1 MVITLNNNIQQEH
14 LILRCVCVRVCVIHN
29 ASLSQGEKLQ
39 TRFILSF
46 LCSESFH
53 GRLCLQQISWPPG
66 FLKTSSSSHRKQRPH
81 VFFLKLFQRIQPLG
95 PSCVGLWLSAVTWR
109 RLSDLHLVLG
119 LCVSVIG
126 LSRFVQ
132 ASRKSQELLKRLV
145 APSNLALSV
154 LWMSPALSFKHVAP
168 ASSFEKKAR
177 VFRRRRRRRERSRM
191 GSHAN
196 HANHAN
202 LDLRA
207 APGWS
212 GHPRLYRELLDQA
225 VGKCKTTTGRV
236 EVDSVFTSLMLA
248 AQTQSGGWTVKSF
261 WGF

>member
-1 MVITLNNNIQQEH
+1 MTTTERSPPRLRTLCFCDW
-14 LILRCVCVRVCVIHN
+14 LKSFCSSLKKVPRVVETTGSSFKFSTVM
-29 ASLSQGEKLQ
+29 SL
-39 TRFILSF
+39 
-46 LCSESFH
+46 
-53 GRLCLQQISWPPG
+53 
-66 FLKTSSSSHRKQRPH
+66 
-81 VFFLKLFQRIQPLG
+81 
-95 PSCVGLWLSAVTWR
+95 
-109 RLSDLHLVLG
+109 
-119 LCVSVIG
+119 
-126 LSRFVQ
+126 
-132 ASRKSQELLKRLV
+132 
-145 APSNLALSV
+145 
-154 LWMSPALSFKHVAP
+154 ALSFKHVSP

-177 VFRRRRRRRERSRM
+177 GFRRRRRRRERSRM

>member
-1 MVITLNNNIQQEH
+1 MFAADFLTSGVFKNLLKFSSYT
-14 LILRCVCVRVCVIHN
+14 
-29 ASLSQGEKLQ
+29 AS
-39 TRFILSF
+39 T
-46 LCSESFH
+46 
-53 GRLCLQQISWPPG
+53 
-66 FLKTSSSSHRKQRPH
+66 H
-81 VFFLKLFQRIQPLG
+81 VFFPKLFQRIQPLG
-95 PSCVGLWLSAVTWR
+95 PSFVGLWLSAVTWR

-126 LSRFVQ
+126 FSRFVQ

-154 LWMSPALSFKHVAP
+154 LWMSPALSFKHVSP

-177 VFRRRRRRRERSRM
+177 GFRRRRRRRERSRM